1 MRKVDLEVSKFTKK
15 KEKKKKVSITL
26 STFSSPAFFI
36 AFCASYTKKK
46 GGGGQQQPAEPS
58 PLHPR
63 ENTFQPLRG
72 VRPHQ
77 LGFKPT
83 SPCRRVW
90 VAGGLIQDMGEWGIL
105 LV

>member
-46 GGGGQQQPAEPS
+46 GGAATASRAKPPAP
-58 PLHPR
+58 
-63 ENTFQPLRG
+63 
-72 VRPHQ
+72 
-77 LGFKPT
+77 
-83 SPCRRVW
+83 
-90 VAGGLIQDMGEWGIL
+90 A
-105 LV
+105 